1 MIKSKL
7 FLLFRYLLVAGIA
20 YSIDFGGFI
29 LLIYLK
35 YPPILSNIIVKIVAA
50 IFGFYSHRYFTYSI
64 KDKANIAHHAFRY
77 FGLAL
82 IYVPVS
88 SGALYIC
95 LIIISNPLLA
105 KFITD
110 VILFILMFF
119 ITSKFTFS
127 NSRPSKE
134 IKSPFQNHIGTNK

>member
-7 FLLFRYLLVAGIA
+7 FLLFRYLLVAGFA

-29 LLIYLK
+29 LLIYFK

-64 KDKANIAHHAFRY
+64 KDKANIAHHALKY

-88 SGALYIC
+88 SGALYLC
-95 LIIISNPLLA
+95 MLLISNPLLA

-110 VILFILMFF
+110 VILFILIFF

-127 NSRPSKE
+127 KGKASKE
-134 IKSPFQNHIGTNK
+134 VTLPFQNHIGINK